1 MTKVYVAVYQNV
13 SLSNCNRMTLLTTL
27 YLLGNIRYHEAKVK
41 IRSMIR
47 IYYLVTVL
55 ARYARC
61 RGGSDR
67 LKKMLDLGGDRF
79 WHPQRVL
86 CRAIWRKKIRAGDFF
101 LNVPKCCKM
110 LQNAAKT

>member
-1 MTKVYVAVYQNV
+1 MRLQPLQYVDTDTPKMTKVYVAVYQNV

-55 ARYARC
+55 ARY
-61 RGGSDR
+61 
-67 LKKMLDLGGDRF
+67 
-79 WHPQRVL
+79 VL
-86 CRAIWRKKIRAGDFF
+86 EKDIQSSVDDSLLILFS
-101 LNVPKCCKM
+101 L
-110 LQNAAKT
+110 